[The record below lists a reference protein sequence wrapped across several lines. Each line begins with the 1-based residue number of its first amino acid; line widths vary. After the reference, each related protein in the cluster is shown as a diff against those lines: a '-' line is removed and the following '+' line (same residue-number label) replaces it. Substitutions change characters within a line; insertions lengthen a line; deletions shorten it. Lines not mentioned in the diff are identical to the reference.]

1 MAGVLG
7 YSRSREG
14 SARVGALIAGVAVG
28 LWLMA
33 SPAVLAYDGAARG
46 SAIVAGVLAASMSWI
61 ALSEV
66 TRPLRRIN
74 LVIGGWLI
82 MSAFVFRQPLIA
94 AITSAAAGL
103 LLGISGL
110 LPSRIKGRY
119 GGGWS
124 SLHA

>member
-1 MAGVLG
+1 
-7 YSRSREG
+7 
-14 SARVGALIAGVAVG
+14 VGALIAGVAVG

-33 SPAVLAYDGAARG
+33 SPAVLAYDGVARG

>member
-1 MAGVLG
+1 M
-7 YSRSREG
+7 
-14 SARVGALIAGVAVG
+14 GALIIGVVLG
-28 LWLMA
+28 FWLMA
-33 SPAVLAYDGAARG
+33 SPAVLGYDGAARG

-66 TRPLRRIN
+66 TRSVRRMN

-82 MSAFVFRQPLIA
+82 ISAFVLKQPLIA
-94 AITSAAAGL
+94 AVTSAAAGL
-103 LLGISGL
+103 LLGVSGL
-110 LPSRIKGRY
+110 RPSRINGRY

>member
-33 SPAVLAYDGAARG
+33 SPAVLAYDGVARG

>member
-1 MAGVLG
+1 M
-7 YSRSREG
+7 
-14 SARVGALIAGVAVG
+14 GALIVGVLLG
-28 LWLMA
+28 LALIA
-33 SPAVLAYDGAARG
+33 SPAVLAYNGAARA
-46 SAIVAGVLAASMSWI
+46 SAIIAGVLAASMSWI

-66 TRPLRRIN
+66 TRPVRRIN
-74 LVIGGWLI
+74 LIIGGWLVV
-82 MSAFVFRQPLIA
+82 SAFVLRQPLIA
-94 AITSAAAGL
+94 AISSALAGV